1 MFNRFKFIFL
11 LSFLSFFLCSNWSCK
26 KKEAEVL
33 PAPIVSPLS
42 LTDNKVDSASSKINY
57 YQVNINPTIKLVF
70 NNSID
75 RSSVAN
81 SINLNENGST
91 PVSINVGYSQNDS
104 TVIITPQLP
113 LKFLTRY
120 TLKINSTLAS
130 IQKALL
136 NNNSNIGY
144 VTKIDSTDKFVLLT
158 DNALLDKVQQQTF
171 KYFWD
176 FGHPVSGMARERNTS
191 GELVTTG
198 GTGFGVMAIVTAASR
213 GYITRAD
220 AAVRVLKIS
229 NFLLNNCTKYH
240 GAFAHWVNG
249 STGAT
254 LPFSAN
260 DNGGDLVETSL
271 LLQGLITARQYFS
284 TADATETDIRNKI
297 NSIYNGVEWNWYRQ
311 NNQNV
316 LFWHWSIDKGWIIN
330 QQISGWNEALIVYV
344 LAASAPSA
352 VNRILPIVYTNGWA
366 RNGAI
371 VNNNTYFG
379 FQLPLGPALGG
390 PLFLS
395 HYSFT
400 GINPNGLNDTYA
412 DYKKQVTNH
421 TKINYE
427 YCKANPKGWNGYS
440 NLCWGLT
447 ASDVPNGYNANEPGN
462 NDIGVI
468 SPTAAIS
475 SIAYTPVESINALKF
490 FYYKLGDKLWGQ
502 YGFYDA
508 FKLSDPWFAN
518 SNLAIDQ
525 GPIIVMIEN
534 YRTGLMWNLFTSA
547 PEVKSAMLSLGFS
560 APYL

>member
-11 LSFLSFFLCSNWSCK
+11 LSFLSFFLSFNWSCK
-26 KKEAEVL
+26 KKEADVL
-33 PAPIVSPLS
+33 PALIVSPLS
-42 LTDNKVDSASSKINY
+42 LTDNKVDSASSKANY

-70 NNSID
+70 NNAID

-81 SINLNENGST
+81 NINLNENGST

-104 TVIITPQLP
+104 TIIITPQLP

-120 TLKINSTLAS
+120 TLKINNTLAS

-136 NNNSNIGY
+136 NNNFNIGY
-144 VTKIDSTDKFVLLT
+144 VTKIDSTDKFLLLT
-158 DNALLDKVQQQTF
+158 DNALLDKVQQQTL

-284 TADATETDIRNKI
+284 TADVTETDLRSKI

-311 NNQNV
+311 INQNV

-352 VNRILPIVYTNGWA
+352 VNRIPPIVYTNGWA

-400 GINPNGLNDTYA
+400 GINPNGLNDAYA
-412 DYKKQVTNH
+412 DYRKQVTNH

-447 ASDVPNGYNANEPGN
+447 ASDVPNGYNANEPN

-475 SIAYTPVESINALKF
+475 SIAYTPTESMNALKF

-518 SNLAIDQ
+518 STLAIDQ
-525 GPIIVMIEN
+525 GPIIIMIEN
-534 YRTGLMWNLFTSA
+534 YRSGLLWNLYTSA
-547 PEVKSAMLSLGFS
+547 PEVKAGMLSLGFT

>member
-1 MFNRFKFIFL
+1 MINKTVL
-11 LSFLSFFLCSNWSCK
+11 FFLINFLVVLGCK
-26 KKEAEVL
+26 KSSNDNVT
-33 PAPIVSPLS
+33 PRIV
-42 LTDNKVDSASSKINY
+42 
-57 YQVNINPTIKLVF
+57 
-70 NNSID
+70 
-75 RSSVAN
+75 
-81 SINLNENGST
+81 NENFSVSN
-91 PVSINVGYSQNDS
+91 VSINNNNATSVLYNVNFVPSIKITFTTPVKTS
-104 TVIITPQLP
+104 TVAAAISLKNGTSTIALTTLFQDGDKDVLLQPSAPLNAIT
-113 LKFLTRY
+113 KY
-120 TLKINSTLAS
+120 TLTVNTNLLSAQNTGLAAGNTVNF
-130 IQKALL
+130 ITA
-136 NNNSNIGY
+136 
-144 VTKIDSTDKFVLLT
+144 IDSTDKFPIIT
-158 DNALLDKVQQQTF
+158 DNALLDIVQQHTF

-191 GELVTTG
+191 DEIVTTG
-198 GTGFGVMAIVTAASR
+198 GTGFGVMAIVTASSR
-213 GYITRAD
+213 GFITRAD
-220 AAVRVLKIS
+220 AAARVLKIS
-229 NFLLNNCTKYH
+229 NFLLNNCTRYH
-240 GAFAHWVNG
+240 GAFAHWING
-249 STGAT
+249 SSGVTI
-254 LPFSAN
+254 PFSVN

-284 TADATETDIRNKI
+284 TADVTETDLRNKI
-297 NSIYNGVEWNWYRQ
+297 NTIYNGVEWNWYRQ

-316 LFWHWSIDKGWIIN
+316 LYWHWSTDKGWIIN
-330 QQISGWNEALIVYV
+330 QQISGWNEALIVYS

-352 VNRILPIVYTNGWA
+352 ANRIPPIVYTNGWA
-366 RNGAI
+366 RNGAM

-395 HYSFT
+395 QYSFV
-400 GINPNGLNDTYA
+400 GINPNGLNDVYA
-412 DYKKQVTNH
+412 DYKKQVANH

-447 ASDVPNGYNANEPGN
+447 ASDVPNGYNANAPGN

-475 SIAYTPVESINALKF
+475 SLPFTPTESLNALKF

-518 SNLAIDQ
+518 SFLAIDQ
-525 GPIIVMIEN
+525 GPIIVQIEN
-534 YRTGLMWNLFTSA
+534 YRTGLLWNLFTSA
-547 PEVKSAMLSLGFS
+547 PEVKAGMLSLGFS

>member
-11 LSFLSFFLCSNWSCK
+11 LSFLSFFLSFNWSCK
-26 KKEAEVL
+26 KKEADVL
-33 PAPIVSPLS
+33 PALIVSPLS
-42 LTDNKVDSASSKINY
+42 LTDNKVDSASSKANY

-70 NNSID
+70 NNAID

-81 SINLNENGST
+81 NINLNENGST

-104 TVIITPQLP
+104 TIIITPQLP

-120 TLKINSTLAS
+120 TLKINNTLAS

-136 NNNSNIGY
+136 NNNFNIGY
-144 VTKIDSTDKFVLLT
+144 VTKIDSTDKFLLLT
-158 DNALLDKVQQQTF
+158 DNALLDKVQQQTL

-284 TADATETDIRNKI
+284 TADVTETDLRSKI

-311 NNQNV
+311 INQNV

-400 GINPNGLNDTYA
+400 GINPNGLNDAYA
-412 DYKKQVTNH
+412 DYRKQVTNH

-447 ASDVPNGYNANEPGN
+447 ASDVPNGYNANEPN

-475 SIAYTPVESINALKF
+475 SIAYTPTESMNALKF

-518 SNLAIDQ
+518 STLAIDQ
-525 GPIIVMIEN
+525 GSIIIMIEN
-534 YRTGLMWNLFTSA
+534 YRSGLLWNLYTSA
-547 PEVKSAMLSLGFS
+547 PEVKAGMLSLGFT

>member
-1 MFNRFKFIFL
+1 MFNRFKLFFL
-11 LSFLSFFLCSNWSCK
+11 FSFLSFFLCFNVACK
-26 KKEAEVL
+26 KKEADVL
-33 PAPIVSPLS
+33 PAPIISPLF
-42 LTDNKVDSASSKINY
+42 LTDNKVDSLSSKTNY
-57 YQVNINPTIKLVF
+57 FQVGINPSIKLIF

-75 RSSVAN
+75 KSTVAN
-81 SINLNENGST
+81 SIYLNENGVTS
-91 PVSINVGYSQNDS
+91 VSINVGYSQNDS

-113 LKFLTRY
+113 LKYLTRY
-120 TLKINSTLAS
+120 TLKINNTLAS

-136 NNNSNIGY
+136 NNNVSIGY
-144 VTKIDSTDKFVLLT
+144 LTKIDSTNKFPLIT

-176 FGHPVSGMARERNTS
+176 FGHPISGMARERNTS
-191 GELVTTG
+191 GDLVTTG
-198 GTGFGVMAIVTAASR
+198 GTGFGVMAIITAASR
-213 GYITRAD
+213 GFITRAD
-220 AAVRVLKIS
+220 AATRVLKIS
-229 NFLLNNCTKYH
+229 NFLLTNCTKYH
-240 GAFAHWVNG
+240 GAFAHWING
-249 STGAT
+249 ATGAT
-254 LPFSAN
+254 IPFSTN

-284 TADATETDIRNKI
+284 TADATETDLRNKI
-297 NSIYNGVEWNWYRQ
+297 NTIYNGVEWNWYRQ

-316 LFWHWSIDKGWIIN
+316 LYWHWSADKGWIIN
-330 QQISGWNEALIVYV
+330 QQISGWNEALIVYA
-344 LAASAPSA
+344 LAASAPSIA
-352 VNRILPIVYTNGWA
+352 NRIPPIVYANGWA

-371 VNNNTYFG
+371 ANNNSYFG
-379 FQLPLGPALGG
+379 LQLPLGPASGG

-395 HYSFT
+395 QYSFV
-400 GINPNGLNDTYA
+400 GINPNGLVDTYA

-427 YCKANPKGWNGYS
+427 YCKANPRGWNGYS

-447 ASDVPNGYNANEPGN
+447 ASDVPNGYNANEPN

-468 SPTAAIS
+468 SPTAALS
-475 SIAYTPVESINALKF
+475 AMPFTPTESINALHF

-518 SNLAIDQ
+518 SYLAIDQ
-525 GPIIVMIEN
+525 GPMIIMIEN
-534 YRTGLMWNLFTSA
+534 YRTGLLWNLFTSA
-547 PEVKSAMLSLGFS
+547 PEIKSGLLSLGFT